1 MTAPRTQPE
10 DDETVPPMA
19 HPRQHP
25 RGPAASLVPA
35 LLSLLLLLAWGLPLR
50 AQDKQEMSELPVDST
65 ATLTGTV
72 VSAMTGGRLANARVV
87 LVKSGFGAFTDST
100 GAFRIP
106 RVPAGLDT
114 VEVSLLGYASA
125 KAPLLLQK
133 GATTSA
139 TFSLSQ
145 TVLKVEELHVEVKRA
160 ADMGKLAQFDEHR
173 LHGLG
178 FYITPKMIERR
189 HAQHPSDL
197 LRMVPG
203 LEVGPYQFGHA
214 NVRVVRA
221 TLNCSPPI
229 YVDGILSPSLQID
242 DLNRDDIMAIEV
254 YRGPSETPA
263 EYEQG
268 RNNCGA
274 VVVWTHEGGTQS
286 GH

>member
-1 MTAPRTQPE
+1 
-10 DDETVPPMA
+10 
-19 HPRQHP
+19 
-25 RGPAASLVPA
+25 
-35 LLSLLLLLAWGLPLR
+35 LR
-50 AQDKQEMSELPVDST
+50 AQEKQADSGLPVDST
-65 ATLTGTV
+65 ATLAGRV

-87 LVKSGFGAFTDST
+87 LVKSGYGAFTDSA

-106 RVPAGLDT
+106 NVPAGLDT

-125 KAPLLLQK
+125 KAPLVLQK
-133 GATTSA
+133 GATTTA

-160 ADMGKLAQFDEHR
+160 ADLGKLSQFEEHAN
-173 LHGLG
+173 HGLG
-178 FYITPKMIERR
+178 FYITPQMIEKR
-189 HAQHPSDL
+189 HAEHPSDL

-203 LEVGPYQFGHA
+203 LEVGPYQMGHA

-221 TLNCSPPI
+221 TLNCNPPI

-263 EYEQG
+263 QYEQG

-274 VVVWTHEGGTQS
+274 VVVWTHEGGTKD